1 MGVTEVQLHE
11 PALVMFDSSAS
22 LASMFRTAYVGDKA
36 SFATTYV
43 LERQPERER

>member
-11 PALVMFDSSAS
+11 PALVMFDSSES
-22 LASMFRTAYVGDKA
+22 LASMFRTAYGGDEA

-43 LERQPERER
+43 F